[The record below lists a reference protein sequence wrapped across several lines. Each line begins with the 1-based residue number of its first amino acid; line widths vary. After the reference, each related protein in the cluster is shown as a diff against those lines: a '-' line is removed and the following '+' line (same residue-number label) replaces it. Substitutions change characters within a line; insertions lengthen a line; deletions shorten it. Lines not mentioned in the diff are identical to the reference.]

1 MDFSLDELQ
10 LELRDLARRILRRG
24 TPPERLATLEANGS
38 RLDEELWR
46 ELVDAGLGAVGLAEI
61 AGGPGLGF
69 FETCLV
75 LEEAGRAVAPV
86 PLAGHACGILALQ
99 EAGAA
104 DAIAKISADGGWLA
118 ASARR
123 DAGNTLQFSAGTLT
137 GSLSLV
143 PHAAG
148 SRSLL
153 VPARCGGEWQLVLLD
168 TDAHGLGLEGQ
179 VSTSLEPCARL
190 QAEGVAARLV
200 GTAALLPWLAERLS
214 VAACALQAGVVAEA
228 LDISTRYVA
237 EREQFGVKIGSFQSV
252 NHRLADCFIDLM
264 NLRLLVQ
271 AAASRLDR
279 EARATLDVLAAQHWS
294 AETGHR
300 VLASCQHVHGGIG
313 HDRSYGLWRYA
324 LAARH
329 LELLHGGG
337 SGTIAALGAAI
348 ARDPVGAIL

>member
-10 LELRDLARRILRRG
+10 RELVDLARQVLRRG
-24 TPPERLATLEANGS
+24 TTPERLAGIEASGE
-38 RLDEELWR
+38 RLDRTLWR
-46 ELVDAGLGAVGLAEI
+46 ELVEAGLGAVGLAES

-75 LEEAGRAVAPV
+75 LEEAGRCVAPV
-86 PLAGHACGILALQ
+86 PIAAHACGLLALQ
-99 EAGAA
+99 EAGAN
-104 DAIAKISADGGWLA
+104 DAIASVTADGGWLA
-118 ASARR
+118 ASARH
-123 DAGNTLQFSAGTLT
+123 DTGNTLQLTAGGLRGTL
-137 GSLSLV
+137 SLI

-148 SRSLL
+148 SRALL
-153 VPARCGGEWQLVLLD
+153 VPARCDGEWRLVLLD
-168 TDAHGLGLEGQ
+168 TDAAGLRLEPQ
-179 VSTSLEPCARL
+179 LSTSLEPCARL
-190 QAEGVAARLV
+190 QADGVAARPI
-200 GTAALLPWLAERLS
+200 GTPALLPWLAERLS

-228 LDISTRYVA
+228 LDMSTRYVA

-279 EARATLDVLAAQHWS
+279 EARATLDVLAARNWS
-294 AETGHR
+294 AEAGHR

-329 LELLHGGG
+329 LELLHGGC
-337 SGTIAALGAAI
+337 SATIAALGAEI
-348 ARDPVGAIL
+348 ARDPAAAIL

>member
-1 MDFSLDELQ
+1 MDFSLNELQ
-10 LELRDLARRILRRG
+10 RELVDLARQILRQG
-24 TPPERLATLEANGS
+24 TAPEHLAALEASGD
-38 RLDEELWR
+38 RLDRALWR
-46 ELVDAGLGAVGLAEI
+46 ELVDAGLGAVGLAES

-75 LEEAGRAVAPV
+75 LEEAGRTVAPV
-86 PLAGHACGILALQ
+86 PLAGHACGMLALQ
-99 EAGAA
+99 EAGAI
-104 DAIAKISADGGWLA
+104 DTIAKISADGGWLA
-118 ASARR
+118 ASARQ
-123 DAGNTLQFSAGTLT
+123 DAANTLTFSAGALHGTLP
-137 GSLSLV
+137 LV
-143 PHAAG
+143 PYAAG

-153 VPARCGGEWQLVLLD
+153 VPATCEGEWQLVLLD
-168 TDAHGLGLEGQ
+168 TDATGLMLEAQ

-190 QAEGVAARLV
+190 QANAVAAQSIGRP
-200 GTAALLPWLAERLS
+200 ALLRWLAERLS
-214 VAACALQAGVVAEA
+214 VATCALQTGVVAEA

-271 AAASRLDR
+271 TAASRLDR
-279 EARATLDVLAAQHWS
+279 EPLATLDVLAAQNWS
-294 AETGHR
+294 AEAGHR

-329 LELLHGGG
+329 LELLHGGC
-337 SGTIAALGAAI
+337 SATIAALGAEI
-348 ARDPVGAIL
+348 ARNPVAAAL

>member
-1 MDFSLDELQ
+1 MDFSLNELQ
-10 LELRDLARRILRRG
+10 RELVDLARQILRQG
-24 TPPERLATLEANGS
+24 TGPERLAMLEASGS
-38 RLDEELWR
+38 RFDGELWR
-46 ELVDAGLGAVGLAEI
+46 ELVDAGLGAVGLAES

-75 LEEAGRAVAPV
+75 LEEAGRSVAPV
-86 PLAGHACGILALQ
+86 PIAGHACGMLALQ
-99 EAGAA
+99 EAGAV
-104 DAIAKISADGGWLA
+104 DAIAKINADGAWLA

-123 DAGNTLQFSAGTLT
+123 DASNTLQFSAGKVS
-137 GSLSLV
+137 GSLPLV

-148 SRSLL
+148 SCSLL
-153 VPARCGGEWQLVLLD
+153 VPARSEGEWQLVLVD
-168 TDAHGLGLEGQ
+168 TDASGLKLEVQ

-190 QAEGVAARLV
+190 QADDAAARAI

-214 VAACALQAGVVAEA
+214 VGACALQTGVVAEA
-228 LDISTRYVA
+228 LAISTRYVA
-237 EREQFGVKIGSFQSV
+237 EREQFGVTIGSFQSV

-279 EARATLDVLAAQHWS
+279 EPLATLDVLAAQSWS
-294 AETGHR
+294 AEAGHR

-329 LELLHGGG
+329 LELLHGGC
-337 SGTIAALGAAI
+337 TAAIAALGAAI
-348 ARDPVGAIL
+348 ARDPVAAIL